1 MSLKPIGNGTS
12 LGRNNPSSLMKTK
25 KPNRI
30 PSPNHSNPSITHPD
44 HPFHAAQTVISTTA
58 DDSSTERDPS
68 LPPPHKKLRRRRPS
82 DSDSSD
88 PDSLSDLIIATADF
102 DDADIPTPSE
112 GGETSDS
119 SHIKASQ
126 QPASVKCEQDERELQ
141 AWWDAV
147 PDQQEIDAQ
156 ELEDE
161 QDEDGMAQNSEGE
174 EEDDAANERVK
185 EGKIKRVE
193 VESLEE
199 SKEGGGKLRQESLIV
214 SQSLPLEDETQKM
227 SQETRVMWVNDA
239 VVAARGGEAG
249 AEDDE
254 EADVSFGTNGGRTT
268 GDTSP
273 SLILA
278 KSVANPHLVH
288 GHDDRDGLMAR
299 ADRGCTTAVAEDTVA
314 TLVGADTVMVVV
326 QQSSLLKE
334 NQKDGSDLER
344 GGVNGGAENGAAMQ
358 GRMDGEGEDASPKK
372 EEKPEAN
379 HSHPLTG
386 NDDQE
391 RAGDEDDEVEDDDDE
406 EEEGEIELGE
416 TAGFIEVSP
425 CLSIARTSQEQA
437 DGLSICRADFL

>member
-1 MSLKPIGNGTS
+1 M
-12 LGRNNPSSLMKTK
+12 
-25 KPNRI
+25 
-30 PSPNHSNPSITHPD
+30 
-44 HPFHAAQTVISTTA
+44 
-58 DDSSTERDPS
+58 
-68 LPPPHKKLRRRRPS
+68 
-82 DSDSSD
+82 
-88 PDSLSDLIIATADF
+88 
-102 DDADIPTPSE
+102 
-112 GGETSDS
+112 
-119 SHIKASQ
+119 
-126 QPASVKCEQDERELQ
+126 Q

-185 EGKIKRVE
+185 EGEVKRVE

-199 SKEGGGKLRQESLIV
+199 SKEGGDKLRQESLIV
-214 SQSLPLEDETQKM
+214 SQSLPPEDETQKM
-227 SQETRVMWVNDA
+227 SQETRVMRVNDA
-239 VVAARGGEAG
+239 VVADRGGEVG

-254 EADVSFGTNGGRTT
+254 EADVSFGTNGSRTT

-273 SLILA
+273 SLISA
-278 KSVANPHLVH
+278 KPVANPHLVH

-299 ADRGCTTAVAEDTVA
+299 ADRGCTTAVAEATVA

-334 NQKDGSDLER
+334 NQRDGSNLER

-358 GRMDGEGEDASPKK
+358 GHMDGEGEDASPKK

-437 DGLSICRADFL
+437 DVLSICRADFL